1 MDNPEKL
8 TALGKQE
15 WTTQRNWQHWAN
27 KNGQPRETDSIGYTK
42 HKTKT
47 TPKKQKTQ
55 HNIGVS
61 GQ

>member
-27 KNGQPRETDSIGYTK
+27 KNGQPRETDSIGQTRMDNPEK
-42 HKTKT
+42 LTALGKQEWT
-47 TPKKQKTQ
+47 TQR
-55 HNIGVS
+55 N
-61 GQ
+61 